1 MFGLTVGFAACV
13 FLVLRPVLVWYFR
26 RSLAAEGGR
35 LNLTAL
41 AVLFVAMFGCAIATG
56 LIGIFAIFGPFLLG
70 VALSDQEELRIAAAA
85 RLRDVVT
92 GFFLPIFFTYTGLR
106 TDMGTLG
113 GATMWLIAATV
124 LATAV
129 VGKIVGCGV
138 VARLCGF
145 SARESAVI
153 GAMMNTRGLMELI
166 VINVGY
172 NLGVIPQSL
181 FCMLVLMAVL
191 TTVMTTPLL
200 LLLRKGTELEEP
212 MRASGFA
219 K

>member
-1 MFGLTVGFAACV
+1 MAAN
-13 FLVLRPVLVWYFR
+13 
-26 RSLAAEGGR
+26 GGE
-35 LNLTAL
+35 LSLTAL
-41 AVLFVAMFGCAIATG
+41 AVLFVALFGCAIATG
-56 LIGIFAIFGPFLLG
+56 LIGIFAIFGAFLLG
-70 VALSDQEELRIAAAA
+70 AALSDQEELRTAAAA

-106 TDMGTLG
+106 TDMGSLG
-113 GATMWLIAATV
+113 GATLWLVALAV

-129 VGKIVGCGV
+129 LGKLGGCGIT
-138 VARLCGF
+138 ARLCGF
-145 SARESAVI
+145 SARESAAV

-191 TTVMTTPLL
+191 TTMMTTPLL
-200 LLLRKGTELEEP
+200 LLLRRGTELEEP